1 MNISNNCVNIIKQ
14 FEGFSATVYK
24 DIVGVPTLGYGL
36 TGTLIGGLT
45 KVTESQATD
54 LLKQALNTW
63 VIPINK
69 ALMSGQCW
77 LNQNQ
82 FDAIVSLSYNIGV
95 TGLLSSTLFT
105 NLLRGVRDRATIT
118 NNFLMWN
125 KAGGKVEIGLTNRRT
140 QEAELFLKGV
150 VTMAKPVTN
159 VDQNILQLQ
168 QICYILKINDHDGNV
183 VKCDGVDGQHTQEAQ
198 AKLKAFLVNILK

>member
-140 QEAELFLKGV
+140 QEAELFLKEV
-150 VTMAKPVTN
+150 VVMAKPVTKPVKYN
-159 VDQNILQLQ
+159 YVKDF
-168 QICYILKINDHDGNV
+168 QIWFNDKSQTKAPLTV
-183 VKCDGVDGQHTQEAQ
+183 DGVYGAKTKAMYEAIG
-198 AKLKAFLVNILK
+198 KIMEGSV